1 MGWEGGRRKD
11 GDFQFLPPRRPH
23 VRTSTHTLRWICP
36 LTHSLG
42 SGLPLHSL
50 SLSLRSF
57 SPSPSLSL
65 PSSPLVRTL
74 FAESLPPPPP
84 PPPIPILP
92 PFRCALSS
100 SMMRSLPL
108 FLSPTHSPPLVG
120 TCPDSSPRNINL
132 LFEINAM
139 SHPRE
144 TYAIAISFLVHPLEE
159 LGEYHLLCIAAW
171 SL

>member
-1 MGWEGGRRKD
+1 MEEEGRRFSISSTSAATRTNVNAHATLD
-11 GDFQFLPPRRPH
+11 LPAYSLTRVGSP
-23 VRTSTHTLRWICP
+23 SP
-36 LTHSLG
+36 L
-42 SGLPLHSL
+42 SL

-57 SPSPSLSL
+57 SPSPSHSL
-65 PSSPLVRTL
+65 PSSPLALVRTL

-159 LGEYHLLCIAAW
+159 LGEYHLLCITAW